1 MNTFTAVCSVC
12 AVFAIT
18 TGSALAGPEVRITFK
33 NLGNNVAIYSPQ
45 NSNQF
50 ATKNN
55 ASPTPSEKVEANA
68 TDVYTVQSQ
77 VSPLVNYAHMR
88 YVMGNKSC
96 EFLTSFVST
105 LGFGGA
111 KIPKWNYSATPVG
124 GATCTIRSTG
134 TRLSDYS
141 WSVEMTMR

>member
-1 MNTFTAVCSVC
+1 MNSFTAVFSVS
-12 AVFAIT
+12 AVLAIT
-18 TGSALAGPEVRITFK
+18 TGSALAGPEVRVTFK
-33 NLGNNVAIYSPQ
+33 NIGDKAATYAPLD
-45 NSNQF
+45 SNQF
-50 ATKNN
+50 TTKNN
-55 ASPTPSEKVEANA
+55 ASPTPSEKVAVNA
-68 TDVYTVQSQ
+68 ADAYTVQSQ
-77 VSPLVNYAHMR
+77 TSPLVNYASVR

-105 LGFGGA
+105 LGFAGTR
-111 KIPKWNYSATPVG
+111 IPKWNHSATPSG

>member
-1 MNTFTAVCSVC
+1 MNTFTAVFSAC
-12 AVFAIT
+12 AVLAIT
-18 TGSALAGPEVRITFK
+18 CGSALAGPEVRVTFK
-33 NLGNNVAIYSPQ
+33 NQGNDAAIYAPQ
-45 NSNQF
+45 DSNQF
-50 ATKNN
+50 ATQNN
-55 ASPTPSEKVEANA
+55 ASPPPSKKVEANA
-68 TDVYTVQSQ
+68 TDFYTVQSQ
-77 VSPLVNYAHMR
+77 ISPLLNYASVR

-111 KIPKWNYSATPVG
+111 KIPKWNHSATPSG
-124 GATCTIRSTG
+124 GATCTIHSTG

>member
-1 MNTFTAVCSVC
+1 MNTLTAVFSVS
-12 AVFAIT
+12 AVLAIT
-18 TGSALAGPEVRITFK
+18 TGSALAGPEVRVTFK
-33 NLGNNVAIYSPQ
+33 NLGDKDATYAPLD
-45 NSNQF
+45 SNQF

-55 ASPTPSEKVEANA
+55 ASPTPSEKVAVNA
-68 TDVYTVQSQ
+68 ADAYTVQSQ
-77 VSPLVNYAHMR
+77 ISPLVNYASVR

-105 LGFGGA
+105 IGFGGA
-111 KIPKWNYSATPVG
+111 KIPKWNHSATPSG
-124 GATCTIRSTG
+124 GASCTIRSTG